1 MENILDY
8 EIDDTIEEEVLAEF
22 YEILRLQLKLY
33 RIPMYKV
40 NKIRNILSVT
50 ESIE

>member
-1 MENILDY
+1 MEDILDY
-8 EIDDTIEEEVLAEF
+8 EVDDIIEEEVLAEY
-22 YEILRLQLKLY
+22 YELLRLQLKLY

-40 NKIRNILSVT
+40 NKIKNILSVT